1 MMLLRERRKL
11 LRKRRRSWG
20 MHIPYWMLRRR
31 IWIRRI
37 LRLRM
42 RNPTRSSTGYTAGQ
56 LGRME
61 IIFWAMTAARD
72 DEGWRRDGIRKLYT
86 SRPYEISRVMTTIT

>member
-1 MMLLRERRKL
+1 MMLLRGRIKL

-20 MHIPYWMLRRR
+20 MTIPQWMTRRR

-42 RNPTRSSTGYTAGQ
+42 RNPTRSSSGYTARQ
-56 LGRME
+56 LGRMG
-61 IIFWAMTAARD
+61 IITWAMTAA
-72 DEGWRRDGIRKLYT
+72 
-86 SRPYEISRVMTTIT
+86 

>member
-20 MHIPYWMLRRR
+20 MDILLWMTRRR
-31 IWIRRI
+31 ILIRRI

-42 RNPTRSSTGYTAGQ
+42 RNPTRSSMGYTAGQ
-56 LGRME
+56 LGRMGN
-61 IIFWAMTAARD
+61 ITWAMTA
-72 DEGWRRDGIRKLYT
+72 
-86 SRPYEISRVMTTIT
+86 V